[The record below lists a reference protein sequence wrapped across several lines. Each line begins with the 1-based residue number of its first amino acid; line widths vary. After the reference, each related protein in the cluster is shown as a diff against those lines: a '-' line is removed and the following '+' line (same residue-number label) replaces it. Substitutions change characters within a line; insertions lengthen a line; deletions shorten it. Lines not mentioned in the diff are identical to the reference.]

1 MKIPT
6 SISAATWALLLTQS
20 TTVAIPDCPFP
31 GPVFPKP
38 TKLASSETFQSV
50 LSNLT
55 DTFKARDREP
65 ANNPNG
71 TSWSVQVFSVSDDDA
86 NKPLWEYHHS
96 APSLATAGTGGVKEV
111 DGDTIYRLGSLT
123 KIFTILTFL
132 VEAGDGYWNTPV
144 TKFVPELALLADKY
158 QYDPV
163 MNVDWASITL
173 GELASHTAGIVR
185 DYALLGEL
193 TQENNQTV
201 LESNGFPP
209 APANETPI
217 CGEVYTCNRNRAWP
231 PWSHTSNTHKLTNP
245 FLIIELFDGLGNVPP
260 SFSTA
265 WTVGYSNVAYQILA
279 YALEAIMSKKFA
291 NMVQSD
297 VIDKLGLE
305 RTYYQKP
312 PDNLGIIVKGQE
324 TGWTYSL
331 GEASPT
337 GNMYS
342 SVNDLSALGRAIL
355 SSRLIPS
362 AQTRR
367 WLKPAILTSDL
378 REGVSY
384 PWGVKR
390 VPLAGTR
397 ITDAYNKAGSI
408 NAYQSLMILLPDYDV
423 GIVALLAGGW
433 PGNANWDMAD
443 AIGESL
449 VPALEEAARMEADAM
464 YAGTYNAKSNSDT
477 SASLNS
483 TIVLS
488 TESGRPGL
496 GIDRWISNGTDMI
509 PVAIRY
515 TLNYNVTEPALRL
528 YPTGLEKRNED
539 GSRRAAFK
547 AMIQDRGATD
557 HATDMFSTN
566 CGTWVGQT
574 TAVYASMPLDQFV
587 FHLDAEGGVK
597 GIESLALRAVLD
609 KE

>member
-6 SISAATWALLLTQS
+6 TTWAAAWASLLAHLS
-20 TTVAIPDCPFP
+20 LAAVPDCPFP
-31 GPVFPKP
+31 GPAFPKP
-38 TKLASSETFQSV
+38 TKLASSEAFKSV
-50 LSNLT
+50 LANLT
-55 DTFKARDREP
+55 ETFKGRDQDP
-65 ANNPNG
+65 TNNPNG
-71 TSWSVQVFSVSDDDA
+71 TSWSVQVFSVSDDA
-86 NKPLWEYHHS
+86 SSPLWEYHHS
-96 APSLATAGTGGVKEV
+96 APSLATANTGGVKEV
-111 DGDTIYRLGSLT
+111 NGDTIYRLGSLT

-132 VEAGDGYWNTPV
+132 IEAGDGYWNTPI

-163 MNVDWASITL
+163 MNVDWAGITL

-201 LESNGFPP
+201 LESQGFPP
-209 APANETPI
+209 APINETPL
-217 CGEVYTCNRNRAWP
+217 CGEWITCNRAQ
-231 PWSHTSNTHKLTNP
+231 
-245 FLIIELFDGLGNVPP
+245 LFKGLGNVPP

-265 WTVGYSNVAYQILA
+265 WTVGYSNVGYQILS
-279 YALEAIMSKKFA
+279 YALEAITGKKFA
-291 NMVQSD
+291 NMLQSD
-297 VIDKLGLE
+297 IIDKLGLE
-305 RTYYQKP
+305 HTYYQKP
-312 PDNLGIIVKGQE
+312 PDNLGIIVQGQQS
-324 TGWTYSL
+324 GWNYSL
-331 GEASPT
+331 GDASPT

-342 SVNDLSALGRAIL
+342 STNDLSSLGRAIL
-355 SSRLIPS
+355 SSRLIS
-362 AQTRR
+362 GGQTRR

-390 VPLAGTR
+390 IPLSNGGGGSR

-408 NAYQSLMILLPDYDV
+408 NAYSSLIILLPDYDV
-423 GIVALLAGGW
+423 GITVLLAGGW
-433 PGNANWDMAD
+433 PGNANWNIAD
-443 AIGESL
+443 AIGQTL
-449 VPALEEAARMEADAM
+449 VPALEEAARMEAEAM
-464 YAGTYNAKSNSDT
+464 YAGTYSSSNSSSDAN

-496 GIDRWISNGTDMI
+496 GIDRWISNGTDMV

-515 TLNYNVTEPALRL
+515 TLNYNVTGPALRL

-539 GSRRAAFK
+539 GSRKVAFK

-557 HATDMFSTN
+557 HASDMFSTN

-587 FHLDAEGGVK
+587 FHVDADGGVK
-597 GIESLALRAVLD
+597 SIEPLALRAVLEKD
-609 KE
+609 

>member
-1 MKIPT
+1 MMMPT
-6 SISAATWALLLTQS
+6 SLWASTWAALVLAPLT
-20 TTVAIPDCPFP
+20 TAAIPDCPFP
-31 GPVFPKP
+31 GPAFPKP
-38 TKLASSETFQSV
+38 TKLATSETFKSI

-55 DTFKARDREP
+55 DTFKARDQDP

-96 APSLATAGTGGVKEV
+96 APTLATANTGGVKEV

-201 LESNGFPP
+201 LESKGFPP

-217 CGEVYTCNRNRAWP
+217 CGEVYTCNRNQ
-231 PWSHTSNTHKLTNP
+231 
-245 FLIIELFDGLGNVPP
+245 LFGGLGNVPP

-265 WTVGYSNVAYQILA
+265 WTVGYSNVGYQILA
-279 YALEAIMSKKFA
+279 YALEAITGKKFA

-305 RTYYQKP
+305 HTYYQKP
-312 PDNLGIIVKGQE
+312 PDDLGIIVKGQE

-342 SVNDLSALGRAIL
+342 SVNDLSSLGRAIL

-408 NAYQSLMILLPDYDV
+408 NVYQSLIILLPDYDV

-443 AIGESL
+443 AIGETL

-464 YAGTYNAKSNSDT
+464 YAGTYSANSGSDS

-483 TIVLS
+483 TMVLS

-496 GIDRWISNGTDMI
+496 GIDRWISNGTDMV

-539 GSRRAAFK
+539 GSRKVAFK

-557 HATDMFSTN
+557 HASDMFSTN

-587 FHLDAEGGVK
+587 FHLDAEGGVT

>member
-6 SISAATWALLLTQS
+6 SVWTATWALLSAQLT
-20 TTVAIPDCPFP
+20 TATLPDCPFP
-31 GPVFPKP
+31 GPAFPKP
-38 TKLASSETFQSV
+38 TKLATSETFKSV
-50 LSNLT
+50 LADLT
-55 DTFKARDREP
+55 STFEARDRDP

-71 TSWSVQVFSVSDDDA
+71 TSWSVQR
-86 NKPLWEYHHS
+86 
-96 APSLATAGTGGVKEV
+96 PSLATANTGGVKAV

-132 VEAGDGYWNTPV
+132 IEAGDGYWNTPV

-201 LESNGFPP
+201 LESQGFPP

-217 CGEVYTCNRNRAWP
+217 CGEAITCNRNQ
-231 PWSHTSNTHKLTNP
+231 
-245 FLIIELFDGLGNVPP
+245 FFEGLGNVPP

-265 WTVGYSNVAYQILA
+265 WTVGYSNVGYQILA
-279 YALEAIMSKKFA
+279 YALEAMTGKKFA
-291 NMVQSD
+291 DMVQSD
-297 VIDKLGLE
+297 VIDKLGLNH
-305 RTYYQKP
+305 TYYQKP
-312 PDNLGIIVKGQE
+312 PDALGVIVNGQQS
-324 TGWTYSL
+324 GWNYSL
-331 GEASPT
+331 GDASPT

-342 SVNDLSALGRAIL
+342 STNDLSALGRAIL
-355 SSRLIPS
+355 SSKLIPS

-378 REGVSY
+378 REGVGY

-390 VPLAGTR
+390 VPLDAGGRR
-397 ITDAYNKAGSI
+397 IADAYNKAGSI
-408 NAYQSLMILLPDYDV
+408 NAYQSLIILLPDYDV
-423 GIVALLAGGW
+423 GIAALLAGGW

-443 AIGESL
+443 AIGATL
-449 VPALEEAARMEADAM
+449 VPALEEAARTEADVA
-464 YAGTYNAKSNSDT
+464 YAGTYS

-496 GIDRWISNGTDMI
+496 GIDRWVSNGTDMV
-509 PVAIRY
+509 PVAVRY

-528 YPTGLEKRNED
+528 YPAGLEKRNED
-539 GSRRAAFK
+539 GSRRVAFK

-557 HATDMFSTN
+557 HADDMFSTN

-587 FHLDAEGGVK
+587 FHLDGGGGVK
-597 GIESLALRAVLD
+597 SIESLALRAVLD

>member
-1 MKIPT
+1 MKIST
-6 SISAATWALLLTQS
+6 SMWAATWAPSLLARLT
-20 TTVAIPDCPFP
+20 TAAIPDCPFP
-31 GPVFPKP
+31 GPAFPKP
-38 TKLASSETFQSV
+38 TKLASSEAFKSV
-50 LSNLT
+50 LANLT
-55 DTFKARDREP
+55 DTFKARDEDP
-65 ANNPNG
+65 TNNPNG
-71 TSWSVQVFSVSDDDA
+71 TSWSVQVFSVSD
-86 NKPLWEYHHS
+86 NNTNSPLWEYYHS
-96 APSLATAGTGGVKEV
+96 APTLATSNTGGVKEV

-132 VEAGDGYWNTPV
+132 IEAGDGYWNTAI
-144 TKFVPELALLADKY
+144 TNFVPELALLGDKY

-201 LESNGFPP
+201 LESQGFPP
-209 APANETPI
+209 APVNETPI
-217 CGEVYTCNRNRAWP
+217 CGEYITCNRVQ
-231 PWSHTSNTHKLTNP
+231 
-245 FLIIELFDGLGNVPP
+245 FFDGLGNVPP

-265 WTVGYSNVAYQILA
+265 WTVGYSNVGYQILA
-279 YALEAIMSKKFA
+279 YALEAMTGKKFA
-291 NMVQSD
+291 DMIQSD
-297 VIDKLGLE
+297 VIDKLNLGH
-305 RTYYQKP
+305 TYYQKP
-312 PDNLGIIVKGQE
+312 PDNLGIIVEGQQP
-324 TGWTYSL
+324 GWNYSL
-331 GEASPT
+331 GDASPLSITYRT

-342 SVNDLSALGRAIL
+342 STNDLSALGRAIL
-355 SSRLIPS
+355 SSQLIPS

-390 VPLAGTR
+390 IPLSSSSSSR

-408 NAYQSLMILLPDYDV
+408 NTYQSLIILLPDYDV
-423 GIVALLAGGW
+423 GIAALLAGGW

-443 AIGESL
+443 AIGATL
-449 VPALEEAARMEADAM
+449 VPALEEAARAEADAA
-464 YAGTYNAKSNSDT
+464 YAGTYSSDSS
-477 SASLNS
+477 SASVNS
-483 TIVLS
+483 TLVLS

-496 GIDRWISNGTDMI
+496 GIDRWVSNGTDMV

-515 TLNYNVTEPALRL
+515 TLNYNVTGPSLRL
-528 YPTGLEKRNED
+528 YPAGLEKRNDD
-539 GSRRAAFK
+539 GSRKVAFK

-557 HATDMFSTN
+557 HAADMFSTN

-587 FHLDAEGGVK
+587 FHLDAGGGVK
-597 GIESLALRAVLD
+597 SIESLALRAVLD
-609 KE
+609 KD

>member
-6 SISAATWALLLTQS
+6 SAWAATWVPSLFVQLTAAA
-20 TTVAIPDCPFP
+20 VPDCPFP
-31 GPVFPKP
+31 GPAFPKP
-38 TKLASSETFQSV
+38 TKLASSDTFKSV
-50 LSNLT
+50 LANLT
-55 DTFKARDREP
+55 DTFKARDQDR

-71 TSWSVQVFSVSDDDA
+71 TSWSIQVFSVSDAD
-86 NKPLWEYHHS
+86 NSSPLWGYYHS
-96 APSLATAGTGGVKEV
+96 APSLETSNTGGVKEV
-111 DGDTIYRLGSLT
+111 GGDTIYRLGSLT

-132 VEAGDGYWNTPV
+132 IEAGDGYWNTPV

-163 MNVDWASITL
+163 MNVDWASVTL

-201 LESNGFPP
+201 LESQGFPP

-217 CGEVYTCNRNRAWP
+217 CGEYFLCNRNQ
-231 PWSHTSNTHKLTNP
+231 
-245 FLIIELFDGLGNVPP
+245 LFDGLGNVPP
-260 SFSTA
+260 SFSTS
-265 WTVGYSNVAYQILA
+265 WTAGYSNVGYQILA
-279 YALEAIMSKKFA
+279 YALEAMTGKKFA
-291 NMVQSD
+291 DMVQSD
-297 VIDKLGLE
+297 VIDKLALGH
-305 RTYYQKP
+305 TYYQKP
-312 PDNLGIIVKGQE
+312 PDNLGVIVSGQQA
-324 TGWTYSL
+324 GWNYSL
-331 GEASPT
+331 GDASPT

-342 SVNDLSALGRAIL
+342 SVNDLSTLGRAIL
-355 SSRLIPS
+355 SSQLIPS

-390 VPLAGTR
+390 IPLSSTGSSR

-408 NAYQSLMILLPDYDV
+408 NAYSSLIILLPDYDV
-423 GIVALLAGGW
+423 GITALLAGGW
-433 PGNANWDMAD
+433 PGNANWDIAD
-443 AIGESL
+443 AIGETL

-464 YAGTYNAKSNSDT
+464 YAGTYSANS

-496 GIDRWISNGTDMI
+496 GIDRWVSNGTDMV

-515 TLNYNVTEPALRL
+515 TLNYNVTGPALRL
-528 YPTGLEKRNED
+528 YPTGLEKRNDD
-539 GSRRAAFK
+539 GSRKVAFK

-557 HATDMFSTN
+557 HAADMFSTN

-597 GIESLALRAVLD
+597 SIESLALRAVLD